1 MTGMFRTLGMAALVS
16 IMATTGI
23 ASTASADSF
32 GWGIYIDGPRDGG
45 RGWDR
50 PRHDDR
56 HRPDWD
62 RPGFDRPDRRGQC
75 HPAQAVEKARWN
87 GLRRAFVADVSPRR
101 VVVAGVRH
109 GDRDRIVFANVR
121 GCPVIRR

>member
-1 MTGMFRTLGMAALVS
+1 MTGMLRKIGMAALVS
-16 IMATTGI
+16 IMATTGVV
-23 ASTASADSF
+23 STASADSF
-32 GWGIYIDGPRDGG
+32 GWGIYIDGPRDGH
-45 RGWDR
+45 GWDR
-50 PRHDDR
+50 PRYDDR
-56 HRPDWD
+56 HRPGWD
-62 RPGFDRPDRRGQC
+62 RPGWDRPDRRGQC

-101 VVVAGVRH
+101 VVVAGIRH

>member
-1 MTGMFRTLGMAALVS
+1 MTGMLRKLAIAALVS
-16 IMATTGI
+16 ITATTGMV
-23 ASTASADSF
+23 STASADSF
-32 GWGIYIDGPRDGG
+32 GWGIYIDGPRDG

-56 HRPDWD
+56 HRPGWD
-62 RPGFDRPDRRGQC
+62 RPGWDRRGQC
-75 HPAQAVEKARWN
+75 HPHQAVEKARWN

-109 GDRDRIVFANVR
+109 GYRDRVVFANVR
-121 GCPVIRR
+121 GCPLIRR

>member
-1 MTGMFRTLGMAALVS
+1 MLRKLGMAALVS

-32 GWGIYIDGPRDGG
+32 GWGIYIDGPRDG
-45 RGWDR
+45 RGWDGHR
-50 PRHDDR
+50 RDDR
-56 HRPDWD
+56 HRPGW
-62 RPGFDRPDRRGQC
+62 DRPDRRGQC
-75 HPAQAVEKARWN
+75 HPGQAVEKARWN

-109 GDRDRIVFANVR
+109 GSRDRIVFANVR

>member
-1 MTGMFRTLGMAALVS
+1 MTGMLRKLGMAALVS

-32 GWGIYIDGPRDGG
+32 GWGIYIDGPRDGY
-45 RGWDR
+45 GWDR

-62 RPGFDRPDRRGQC
+62 RPGRRGQC
-75 HPAQAVEKARWN
+75 HPGQAIEKARWN
-87 GLRRAFVADVSPRR
+87 GLRRTFVADVSPRR

-109 GDRDRIVFANVR
+109 GYRDRIVFANVR